1 LPQSVLAFPDGQ
13 AMLDLLAQRGLTEL
27 EQHPLTRGIAT
38 LYVGIKPTLAASPPA
53 KDTLR

>member
-1 LPQSVLAFPDGQ
+1 VLAFPDGQ

-38 LYVGIKPTLAASPPA
+38 LYVGTKPALAALPPA
-53 KDTLR
+53 KDTTR